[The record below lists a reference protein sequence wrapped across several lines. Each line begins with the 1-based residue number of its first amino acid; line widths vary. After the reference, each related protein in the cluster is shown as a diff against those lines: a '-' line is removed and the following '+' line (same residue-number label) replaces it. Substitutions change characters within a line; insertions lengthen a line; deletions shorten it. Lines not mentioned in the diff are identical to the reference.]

1 MIGSAK
7 SGHTV
12 RGHRVAVALGV
23 LSLIWA
29 ATFFLGALLHAGIT
43 VDLGFAVLE
52 EAPILPARIVESLC
66 GIALAMGAWAVL
78 TRRGWAWAAATTGHV
93 VALAGVLLGTVAV
106 AAPGRGPSSVLNDTY
121 HRLMIVVLVSG
132 LVALATPSLRATLR
146 DRSSGP

>member
-7 SGHTV
+7 SGHTM

-66 GIALAMGAWAVL
+66 GIALAIGAWAVL
-78 TRRGWAWAAATTGHV
+78 SRRGWAWAAATTGHV
-93 VALAGVLLGTVAV
+93 VALAGVLQGVEAI
-106 AAPGRGPSSVLNDTY
+106 ASGRGTSSVLNGTY
-121 HRLMIVVLVSG
+121 HRVMIVVLVSG
-132 LVALATPSLRATLR
+132 LVALATPSVRAALR
-146 DRSSGP
+146 DRSSGA